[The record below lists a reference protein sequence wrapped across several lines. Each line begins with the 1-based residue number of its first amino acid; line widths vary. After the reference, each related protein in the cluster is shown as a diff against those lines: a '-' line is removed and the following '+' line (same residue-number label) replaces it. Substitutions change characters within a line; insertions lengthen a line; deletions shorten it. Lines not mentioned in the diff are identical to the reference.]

1 MPFVT
6 PLKLVT
12 NYVSWQVWSVATGE
26 LVRHF
31 NPETHYHNLQINR
44 FCILAEIEFGPSCT
58 SII

>member
-44 FCILAEIEFGPSCT
+44 FFILVEIEFGPSC
-58 SII
+58 